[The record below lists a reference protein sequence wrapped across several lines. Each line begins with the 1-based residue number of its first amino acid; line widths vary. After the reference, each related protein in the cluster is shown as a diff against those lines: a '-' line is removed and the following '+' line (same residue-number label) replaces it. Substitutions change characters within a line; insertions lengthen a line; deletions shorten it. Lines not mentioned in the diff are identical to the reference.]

1 MQWMSCT
8 CLFSLTQTLL
18 LPQFQICT
26 SPLSSF
32 MHCPTPDLRHVD
44 LSLVDKLEF
53 DFGFVMDG
61 VESLLRIQKENF
73 GFKQLRYVHDPYIAK
88 FKSPVA
94 YILGKPLKIYVSKN
108 H

>member
-1 MQWMSCT
+1 
-8 CLFSLTQTLL
+8 
-18 LPQFQICT
+18 
-26 SPLSSF
+26 

-44 LSLVDKLEF
+44 FSRDDKLEF

-61 VESLLRIQKENF
+61 VESLLRIPNENF
-73 GFKQLRYVHDPYIAK
+73 GFKQLRYVRDPYIAR

-94 YILGKPLKIYVSKN
+94 YSKSLEIYVSKN